1 MHRGAG
7 AAKDEAI
14 IAVGVAVR
22 VYAAQVD
29 DIVRSNVGDGSVLN
43 DKELAGLIGAEGQRL
58 IQMRL
63 QIRQTSALV

>member
-7 AAKDEAI
+7 A
-14 IAVGVAVR
+14 AVR